1 MSSALVF
8 NQESN
13 IADITASDDED
24 VSPQELLDI
33 PAPSTSTSHTGGRV
47 FPITTLPKEDN
58 FKERKDYITN
68 EAPTV
73 RTISDL
79 GHITTSPKEL
89 KAFNYHNIPSPSTS
103 ASSKDRK

>member
-1 MSSALVF
+1 M
-8 NQESN
+8 
-13 IADITASDDED
+13 TASDDED
-24 VSPQELLDI
+24 ISPQELLDI
-33 PAPSTSTSHTGGRV
+33 PVASTSTSHPSARV

-58 FKERKDYITN
+58 FKERKEHITN

-79 GHITTSPKEL
+79 GQITTSPKEL

-103 ASSKDRK
+103 VSSKDRQ